1 MIQPV
6 LSFQAVCS
14 ISSIMKQGYT
24 FGHSQNEMTRFIR
37 TQTVVNSNRSILL
50 CSTVNDDLGDMSYQP
65 DQVVLDMVV
74 SESGVFPGLCHGA
87 GPSH

>member
-1 MIQPV
+1 MEMLAMIQPV

-50 CSTVNDDLGDMSYQP
+50 CSTVNDDLGDMSYQ
-65 DQVVLDMVV
+65 VFTR
-74 SESGVFPGLCHGA
+74 SSGA
-87 GPSH
+87 

>member
-24 FGHSQNEMTRFIR
+24 FGHSQNEMTRL
-37 TQTVVNSNRSILL
+37 SGHKLL
-50 CSTVNDDLGDMSYQP
+50 STP
-65 DQVVLDMVV
+65 T
-74 SESGVFPGLCHGA
+74 GVFCYAVRLTTI
-87 GPSH
+87 